1 MQITGTSKIDIG
13 VGSNGYNIQ
22 VADNT
27 SLSTNSTGTS
37 KTSTFIGCIN
47 ATFDAGVENS
57 VIIGGDS
64 LTATNS
70 GTVYIGNFVLLSKSS
85 SFRPR
90 LALHCL

>member
-1 MQITGTSKIDIG
+1 VDAENMQITGTSKIDIG

-64 LTATNS
+64 LTATTQEQS
-70 GTVYIGNFVLLSKSS
+70 ISVTLLI
-85 SFRPR
+85 
-90 LALHCL
+90 